1 MLCDQNMICLNLRS
15 HDPEPHADEVPE
27 EGVEN
32 DEDCV
37 GDVGGDREV
46 RSELLLQLGWRR
58 RRGRRIG
65 HGCIVQACVPELKGE
80 KRKSVREQLKRV
92 IYPLVY

>member
-1 MLCDQNMICLNLRS
+1 MICVNLRS
-15 HDPEPHADEVPE
+15 QDPEPHADEVPE

-46 RSELLLQLGWRR
+46 RSELLLQLGRR
-58 RRGRRIG
+58 RSLGRRIR
-65 HGCIVQACVPELKGE
+65 HRRVVQTGVPELRDE
-80 KRKSVREQLKRV
+80 KRK
-92 IYPLVY
+92 